1 MWNWDFAFEIFPQL
15 LKAVWVT
22 LSATVIGFMIAL
34 IIGLFWAIARRSRFK
49 VVSLTVKGVVEFIR
63 CTPLLEQFFFIF
75 YVLPSYGVTL
85 SPFTAGVIGLG
96 LHYSTYIS
104 EVYRSGIE
112 SISRGQWE
120 ASIALNFSKVRT
132 WISIILPQAIPPV
145 LPMFGNYF
153 IVLFKET
160 PLLSAITVV
169 ELMSTAKMI
178 GSESFRYLEPF
189 TIVGLLFFLMGY
201 PGSLLVK
208 YLDAKLNHKISKR
221 FVK

>member
-1 MWNWDFAFEIFPQL
+1 
-15 LKAVWVT
+15 
-22 LSATVIGFMIAL
+22 
-34 IIGLFWAIARRSRFK
+34 
-49 VVSLTVKGVVEFIR
+49 
-63 CTPLLEQFFFIF
+63 
-75 YVLPSYGVTL
+75 L

-120 ASIALNFSKVRT
+120 ASIALNFSKART

-208 YLDAKLNHKISKR
+208 YLDSKLNHKISKR